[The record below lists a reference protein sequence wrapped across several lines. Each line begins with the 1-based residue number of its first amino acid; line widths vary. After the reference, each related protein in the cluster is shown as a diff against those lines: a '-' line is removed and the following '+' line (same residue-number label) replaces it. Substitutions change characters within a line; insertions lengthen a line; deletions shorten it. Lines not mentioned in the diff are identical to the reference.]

1 MNYEEYKE
9 RMKILD
15 ETTNK
20 LRAQILDFI
29 REGVTVSDPTPINFN
44 FKTVCEFVD
53 NNYWR
58 NPEDAIGDIRRMSYL
73 EMLER
78 AKEKEVSN
86 PKTKTLYKWA
96 YKDKITRSW
105 KETDRWMESE
115 DDFKNDYVW
124 AKGEYKRLDYTAIEV
139 EA

>member
-1 MNYEEYKE
+1 MEEEEYKE

-29 REGVTVSDPTPINFN
+29 REGA
-44 FKTVCEFVD
+44 
-53 NNYWR
+53 
-58 NPEDAIGDIRRMSYL
+58 EDAIGDIRRMSYL

-124 AKGEYKRLDYTAIEV
+124 AKGEYKRLDYTALPV
-139 EA
+139 DV